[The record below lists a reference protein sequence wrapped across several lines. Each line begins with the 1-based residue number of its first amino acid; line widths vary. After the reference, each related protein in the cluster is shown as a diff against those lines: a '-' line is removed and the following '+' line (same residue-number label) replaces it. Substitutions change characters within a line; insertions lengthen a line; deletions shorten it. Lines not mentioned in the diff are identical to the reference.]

1 MFKRIFLDANILIDS
16 IDNQRPMHH
25 RSITLIHFCL
35 DQGIPIF
42 TSCDIV
48 TTVYYLSAK
57 KNKLRALNEI
67 AKINRFCKIIDF
79 SNDEVEETCDLMAQ
93 NSDFKDL
100 EDTIQYILAKK
111 AGCDCIISND
121 KNFLSP
127 DIVLMNSTSFCETLE
142 LV

>member
-1 MFKRIFLDANILIDS
+1 MFKRIFLDANILVDS

-25 RSITLIHFCL
+25 RSTALIRFCL
-35 DQGIPIF
+35 KKDIHVF

-57 KNKLRALNEI
+57 IDKKQALNEI
-67 AKINRFCKIIDF
+67 TKINRFCKIIDF
-79 SNDEVEETCDLMAQ
+79 SNTEIEQTCDLMAQ
-93 NSDFKDL
+93 NSNFKDL

-111 AGCDCIISND
+111 ASCDCIISND
-121 KNFLSP
+121 KHFFSP
-127 DIVLMNSTSFCETLE
+127 DISLLGSDEFCQKLE

>member
-1 MFKRIFLDANILIDS
+1 MFKRLFLDANILVDFVDDMRPSHIQSKKIIIDA
-16 IDNQRPMHH
+16 IQKDVH
-25 RSITLIHFCL
+25 L
-35 DQGIPIF
+35 F

-57 KNKLRALNEI
+57 TGKKRALNEI

-79 SNDEVEETCDLMAQ
+79 SNTEVEQTCNLMAQ

-111 AGCDCIISND
+111 VSCDCIVSND
-121 KNFLSP
+121 KNFVSL
-127 DIVLMNSTSFCETLE
+127 DIPLYNSEQFCQRLG
-142 LV
+142 L

>member
-1 MFKRIFLDANILIDS
+1 MFKRLFLDANILIDS

-25 RSITLIHFCL
+25 RSTALIRFCL
-35 DQGIPIF
+35 EKEIPVF

-57 KNKLRALNEI
+57 KDKKQALNEI
-67 AKINRFCKIIDF
+67 TKINRFCKIIDF
-79 SNDEVEETCDLMAQ
+79 SNTEVEQTCDLMAQ

-111 AGCDCIISND
+111 ALCDCIVSND

-127 DIVLMNSTSFCETLE
+127 DILLLNSEEFFERFAL
-142 LV
+142 

>member
-16 IDNQRPMHH
+16 IDDQRPMHH
-25 RSITLIHFCL
+25 RSTALIRFCL
-35 DQGIPIF
+35 EKEIPVF

-57 KNKLRALNEI
+57 INKKQALNEI
-67 AKINRFCKIIDF
+67 TKINRFCKIIDF
-79 SNDEVEETCDLMAQ
+79 SNAEVEQTCNLMAQ

-111 AGCDCIISND
+111 VSCDCIVSND

-127 DIVLMNSTSFCETLE
+127 DILLLNSEQFCERLG
-142 LV
+142 L